1 MVNGARMSPERGAV
15 ESTHHGHKAPR
26 VSLGSW
32 AFSFGPFE
40 SEPWSFDRFAEYTAA
55 TGYDGVEI
63 NGFRPHP
70 HDADHSAEEVRR
82 LVDGLAERGLGVSGF
97 APDLRSTPPA
107 EASESE
113 YLARIASIAAFC
125 GAGSIPTVRVDT
137 ITPPNGPADSHVA
150 AYRRLVTTWRRSA
163 EMLANR
169 GIQLVW
175 EFEPGFWINR
185 PSQVRRLLEDVDHTN
200 FGLLFDTSHAHTIA
214 AHGRRQ
220 GPEPELLDGGAAGF
234 AALVAPWV
242 RHLHLIDSDGSL
254 HDEDTSVH
262 LPFGRGEVDF
272 AAVLSGL
279 GENAARLPWWTVDY
293 CFWPA
298 TAQDAATGAET
309 VREIRDSFLETV
321 DDEGET
327 K

>member
-1 MVNGARMSPERGAV
+1 MDDGARTRSQQGA
-15 ESTHHGHKAPR
+15 TARDRHAPAPR

-40 SEPWSFDRFAEYTAA
+40 SQPWSFDRFAEYTADH
-55 TGYDGVEI
+55 GYDGVEI

-70 HDADHSAEEVRR
+70 HDEDYNAVQARV
-82 LVDGLAERGLGVSGF
+82 LVDHLSERGLGISGF

-107 EASESE
+107 EVSERD
-113 YLARIASIAAFC
+113 YLARIANIATFCDAASIA
-125 GAGSIPTVRVDT
+125 TVRVDT
-137 ITPPNGPADSHVA
+137 ITPPSGPIDDQDA
-150 AYRRLVTTWRRSA
+150 AYRRLVSTWRRSA
-163 EMLANR
+163 DLLADR

-185 PSQVRRLLEDVDHTN
+185 PSRVARLLEDVDHPN
-200 FGLLFDTSHAHTIA
+200 FGLLFDTSHAHTLA

-220 GPEPELLDGGAAGF
+220 GQDPEILDGGAAGF

-272 AAVLSGL
+272 AAVLGAL
-279 GENAARLPWWTVDY
+279 GQRAAELPWWTVDY

-298 TAQDAATGAET
+298 TVEDAATGAAT
-309 VREIRDSFLETV
+309 VRGIRDVFLATL
-321 DDEGET
+321 DNEGVTE
-327 K
+327 